1 MEFLIDF
8 MVTGAGLL
16 ILLAITLAIFAPG
29 TFVDVAEYAVR
40 LVFGKL
46 LESMMQSM
54 SKKKVGPVGR
64 FVGFLLTIGFFL
76 WFYRFYSPG
85 FN

>member
-1 MEFLIDF
+1 MEFLINF

-16 ILLAITLAIFAPG
+16 ILLTITLAIFAPG

-40 LVFGKL
+40 LVFGKSV
-46 LESMMQSM
+46 ESMLQSM

-64 FVGFLLTIGFFL
+64 FIGFLLIIGVFL
-76 WFYRFYSPG
+76 WFYRFYSTG
-85 FN
+85 LN